1 MPHYSTHSY
10 SKIAIRSKESTV
22 EASSSDSET
31 SKLEAAPASCGSS
44 LPQEI
49 IDVFFPIRISNEVRK
64 ATHSAGLENAGGISF
79 LKRN

>member
-10 SKIAIRSKESTV
+10 SKIAIKGNESTV

-64 ATHSAGLENAGGISF
+64 ATHSAGLENTGGISF